1 MRRYT
6 SILSLPSELIIN
18 FLEGLTIQ
26 DVVNVAQTCSSF
38 RTIIRSNKQSIM
50 QTRNAFA
57 ILDSLPLGFMPAQ
70 ISSEVLY
77 ATAAGSLAISKRLS
91 SGNKL
96 TPRNHILYDL
106 SKLTITWDRQN
117 NIYPSD
123 FFLADHVHLLA
134 FRSSSTL
141 FVIKLGQSD
150 LMDESARID
159 LIPDRI
165 YRIDYQVSDDG
176 KCLFIA
182 IVLRDEIT
190 WSGLLQVYEIPIL
203 PRGFG
208 QEVLHLSI
216 GVPYLIRH
224 PAAEMQRPTVTIRHP
239 YVVVTVNHEGLI
251 VINLSEKSGLNI
263 DVLDQSF
270 IPDEDEETMS
280 KAVIDFR
287 IHPQEPVVFIFDEFW
302 RSKFF
307 VFDIP
312 SDMPPLSHSLSS
324 AIDAWPLRKVQH
336 QERPFK
342 FPFTSAR
349 WTNPAG
355 FRKLSTSS
363 SIFDIIAIDPFE
375 KREELAFGDI
385 EIHNSAPSPNT
396 RLHQISFHLSDGT
409 RDVESLRSLQE
420 GWKDHISSVVFGTH
434 VLAPNIYMRVD
445 DLNSAHAALVPKFE
459 DGHGHGSC
467 WVQLAIPGY
476 LDLAVLPEDLSQR
489 DNKIVYRGDPYPS
502 LVDVRT
508 GKLYVCRPEGL
519 HVLQY

>member
-1 MRRYT
+1 
-6 SILSLPSELIIN
+6 
-18 FLEGLTIQ
+18 
-26 DVVNVAQTCSSF
+26 
-38 RTIIRSNKQSIM
+38 M

-57 ILDSLPLGFMPAQ
+57 ILDSLPLGSTPTQ

-77 ATAAGSLAISKRLS
+77 ATAVGSLAISKRLS
-91 SGNKL
+91 AGNKL
-96 TPRNHILYDL
+96 TPRSHILYDL
-106 SKLTITWDRQN
+106 SKFDIMWDRQN

-270 IPDEDEETMS
+270 IPDEDEEACELVNFLPLLKIYCETDHV
-280 KAVIDFR
+280 KG
-287 IHPQEPVVFIFDEFW
+287 
-302 RSKFF
+302 RSR
-307 VFDIP
+307 
-312 SDMPPLSHSLSS
+312 LSNSS
-324 AIDAWPLRKVQH
+324 
-336 QERPFK
+336 
-342 FPFTSAR
+342 TG
-349 WTNPAG
+349 AG
-355 FRKLSTSS
+355 
-363 SIFDIIAIDPFE
+363 
-375 KREELAFGDI
+375 
-385 EIHNSAPSPNT
+385 
-396 RLHQISFHLSDGT
+396 RLHIRRILEIQIF
-409 RDVESLRSLQE
+409 
-420 GWKDHISSVVFGTH
+420 
-434 VLAPNIYMRVD
+434 RV
-445 DLNSAHAALVPKFE
+445 
-459 DGHGHGSC
+459 
-467 WVQLAIPGY
+467 
-476 LDLAVLPEDLSQR
+476 
-489 DNKIVYRGDPYPS
+489 
-502 LVDVRT
+502 
-508 GKLYVCRPEGL
+508 
-519 HVLQY
+519 